1 MNRPRTLQQSLAAT
15 LDGVRVRHLLDAA
28 CGDGMATARLLRA
41 GVRIDAVTAVD
52 RELPVSFD
60 RFAEVA
66 RFCFVHS
73 DLQRWLESSRSGL
86 GPPTERDACVIAS
99 ALHHLPH
106 FDLILARI
114 VALMP
119 RLLIVWEPLRCED
132 CPCAVLHE
140 VKAEVDRAVGLWH
153 RRPYTYKAVVRALEW
168 LQSFGVEWRHIET
181 VEPRSEEL
189 SAAEVDEAVRRT
201 EEYLHHVQG
210 RQALYAALVRRLR
223 RTAIWRGGCRGEPH
237 LLAIGTMREKAGAEQ
252 SAATLSSLDTAPV
265 TTAPVT
271 PRPRCAGVI

>member
-15 LDGVRVRHLLDAA
+15 LDGVRVLHLLDAA

-41 GVRIDAVTAVD
+41 GVHIDAVTAVD
-52 RELPVSFD
+52 RELPASFD
-60 RFAEVA
+60 RSAEVA
-66 RFCFVHS
+66 EFSFVHS
-73 DLQRWLESSRSGL
+73 DLRRWLESSRNGT
-86 GPPTERDACVIAS
+86 GATAEPDACVIAS

-106 FDLILARI
+106 FDQILARI
-114 VALMP
+114 AALLP
-119 RLLIVWEPLRCED
+119 RLLIVWEPLRCD
-132 CPCAVLHE
+132 GCPCAVLHE

-153 RRPYTYKAVVRALEW
+153 RRPYTYDVVVRVLDW
-168 LQSFGVEWRHIET
+168 LRSFGVEWWHMEV

-189 SAAEVDEAVRRT
+189 SSAEIAGAIGRT
-201 EEYLHHVQG
+201 EQYLHLVQD

-271 PRPRCAGVI
+271 PRPRCAGVL